1 MTTMKAV
8 VFQGKDR
15 IRVEDVPRR
24 SAEVG
29 EAVIQITA
37 TTICSTDVHIVKGEY
52 PVTPGLIIGH
62 ASVAVFE

>member
-15 IRVEDVPRR
+15 IRVEDVPKR

-29 EAVIQITA
+29 DAVVRITA
-37 TTICSTDVHIVKGEY
+37 TPLCGTDVHIVKGEY
-52 PVTPGLIIGH
+52 SVTPGLIIGH

>member
-1 MTTMKAV
+1 MTTMKAI

-15 IRVEDVPRR
+15 IRAEDVPKR

-29 EAVIQITA
+29 EAVIQTTA
-37 TTICSTDVHIVKGEY
+37 TTICGTDVHIVKGEY

-62 ASVAVFE
+62 ASDAVFE